1 MLSDALNALRDG
13 GKPAMARVLA
23 RLESHGRDSETI
35 ALLDAAFAVP
45 RGKTL
50 GLTGPPGVG
59 KSSLVNVLLREARA
73 RNLTVGAIAV
83 DPSSSRTGGALLGDR
98 ARLSSL
104 DPADQGVFVRSMAA
118 RGRLGGVSALAYPAT
133 VVMQAVYDLVLVE
146 TVGVGQSETEIAGMT
161 DAVMLCVQPASG
173 DSLQFMK
180 AGIMEVPDIA
190 VVTKADLGSAARRA
204 AADLRVALSVNSG
217 ESLPIHLCSA
227 QSGEGI
233 GPVFD
238 AILSTLESAAREKRA
253 DQARHWLNAALTADF
268 GTQGFKA
275 LGGSI
280 PPAQAVTPFATF
292 EHYRNILVRA
302 LSDLDFTRE
311 NPH

>member
-1 MLSDALNALRDG
+1 MTEALGALRAG

-23 RLESHGRDSETI
+23 RLESHGRDRETI
-35 ALLDAAFAVP
+35 ALLDAAYAAP
-45 RGKTL
+45 HGRTL

-73 RNLTVGAIAV
+73 RGLTVGAIAV

-104 DPADQGVFVRSMAA
+104 DPSDQGVFVRSMAA
-118 RGRLGGVSALAYPAT
+118 RGRLGGVSALAYPAA

-161 DAVMLCVQPASG
+161 DAVMLCIQPASG

-180 AGIMEVPDIA
+180 AGIMEVPDLA
-190 VVTKADLGSAARRA
+190 VVTKADLGGAARRA
-204 AADLRVALSVNSG
+204 AADLRSALRVNEG
-217 ESLPIHLCSA
+217 ESLPVHLCSA
-227 QSGEGI
+227 QSGEGVD
-233 GPVFD
+233 GVFD
-238 AILSTLESAAREKRA
+238 AILAALESAPREKRA
-253 DQARHWLNAALTADF
+253 DQARHWLSAALTADF

-275 LGGSI
+275 LGGSLG
-280 PPAQAVTPFATF
+280 AEAVQTPFAAF
-292 EHYRNILVRA
+292 EHYRNIIARA
-302 LSDLDFTRE
+302 LSDLDFAPE
-311 NPH
+311 KPQ